1 MLAAGLRYNLFL
13 KPSHFLKLYD
23 HWATIL
29 GQFVQETRG
38 NCDDPLAIK
47 TITIDF
53 WCSGFFTSG
62 LPHQHTFFH
71 SPSNMVHLYFILIH
85 WNMLSKWLRMNEY
98 IYSNLGNDS
107 IGTLS
112 FESLIFLKSFFFYK
126 TKLTQSY
133 SLYNFLILFTW
144 TNLFLLQLTI
154 HLLEDMQKL
163 FHVRFWGVS
172 GQSQIISSCHWKWSL
187 QDLVMCNTRLMP
199 GFESCK

>member
-1 MLAAGLRYNLFL
+1 
-13 KPSHFLKLYD
+13 
-23 HWATIL
+23 
-29 GQFVQETRG
+29 
-38 NCDDPLAIK
+38 
-47 TITIDF
+47 
-53 WCSGFFTSG
+53 
-62 LPHQHTFFH
+62 
-71 SPSNMVHLYFILIH
+71 
-85 WNMLSKWLRMNEY
+85 MLSKWLRMNEY

-112 FESLIFLKSFFFYK
+112 FESLIFLKCFFFLYK

-172 GQSQIISSCHWKWSL
+172 GQSQIISSCH
-187 QDLVMCNTRLMP
+187 
-199 GFESCK
+199 